1 MKQMLMLAFLLC
13 AASAQVSAQ
22 SYRSTVNEGNEYYR
36 QQEYDRAR
44 EKYEQAAADEP
55 DRIESYFNAGN
66 AAYRAATENTS
77 AEDVQA
83 ALQAYE
89 KAGTRIENS
98 AQLARTFYN
107 AGNTFLQAA
116 EKGLE
121 NPLLQQAA
129 GEQGGDMRKQGY
141 LRAIDMYKRTL
152 KIDPDDADARYNL
165 TYAKKKLQDLQKQQ
179 QDQKQDKEEKK
190 DQKQDKQQDQQQQ
203 DKSRDEQEQKKDQ
216 QNQDQQQ
223 QQNQKDRDQEDDAR
237 NKQQQ
242 QSKPEQQQKMS
253 KQQAEQILR
262 ALEREEKALQK
273 KKRMKVN
280 TRTEVEKDW

>member
-1 MKQMLMLAFLLC
+1 MMMLALLLC
-13 AASAQVSAQ
+13 IGSAHAAAQ

-44 EKYEQAAADEP
+44 EKYEQAAADDP

-66 AAYRAATENTS
+66 AAYRAASEHAS
-77 AEDVQA
+77 ADDIQA

-89 KAGTRIENS
+89 KAGTRIENTS
-98 AQLARTFYN
+98 QLARTFYN

-116 EKGLE
+116 EKGME

-129 GEQGGDMRKQGY
+129 GGQGADMRKQGY
-141 LRAIDMYKRTL
+141 MQAIEMYKRTL
-152 KIDPDDADARYNL
+152 KLDPTDADARYNL
-165 TYAKKKLQDLQKQQ
+165 TYARKKLEEM
-179 QDQKQDKEEKK
+179 QKQDQNQDKEQKK
-190 DQKQDKQQDQQQQ
+190 DQKQDNQQDEQQQ
-203 DKSRDEQEQKKDQ
+203 DKSKDEQQQKKDQ

-223 QQNQKDRDQEDDAR
+223 QQNQKDQDQKDDAQK
-237 NKQQQ
+237 NQQQ
-242 QSKPEQQQKMS
+242 KSKPEQQQKMS

-273 KKRMKVN
+273 KKRTKVN
-280 TRTEVEKDW
+280 ARANVEKDW

>member
-1 MKQMLMLAFLLC
+1 MKSIMILAVLLC
-13 AASAQVSAQ
+13 IGTAEVTAQ
-22 SYRSTVNEGNEYYR
+22 SYRSTVNEGNEHYT

-44 EKYEQAAADEP
+44 EKYEQAAANEP

-66 AAYRAATENTS
+66 AAYRAAAENAS
-77 AEDVQA
+77 AEDIQA

-89 KAGTRIENS
+89 KAGARIENK
-98 AQLARTFYN
+98 AQLAQTFYN

-116 EKGLE
+116 DKGLE

-129 GEQGGDMRKQGY
+129 AGKNADMRMQGY
-141 LRAIDMYKRTL
+141 LHAIDMYKRTL
-152 KIDPDDADARYNL
+152 KLDPGDADARYNL
-165 TYAKKKLQDLQKQQ
+165 TYAKKKLQELKQQ
-179 QDQKQDKEEKK
+179 QQQNQDQDQKK
-190 DQKQDKQQDQQQQ
+190 DQKEDKQQDEQQKDQS
-203 DKSRDEQEQKKDQ
+203 KDEDQQKKDQ

-223 QQNQKDRDQEDDAR
+223 QQNQKDQDQKDDAR
-237 NKQQQ
+237 KNQQQ
-242 QSKPEQQQKMS
+242 QSKPEQEQKMS

-280 TRTEVEKDW
+280 ARANVEKDW